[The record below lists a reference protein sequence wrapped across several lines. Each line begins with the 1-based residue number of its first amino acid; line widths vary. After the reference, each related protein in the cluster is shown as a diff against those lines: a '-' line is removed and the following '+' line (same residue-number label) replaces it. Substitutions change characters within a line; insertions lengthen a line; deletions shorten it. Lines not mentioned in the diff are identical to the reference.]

1 MVGRVGHAGN
11 RLGRARSRRLAAAP
25 IAAAVVLGLA
35 GLALGD
41 GLDRRFGDRGT
52 IDQSF
57 APLAP
62 DAAAGSI
69 SVLGDDRF
77 IVAGIASDG
86 MADGY
91 ALARYEPDGEL
102 DRTFSGDGLEV
113 VPESASTGDVAVRA
127 LADDRTVIAGGVYP
141 SAGPREAVVT
151 RLLPDGSPDTAY
163 GSGGTARAPVGEDE
177 YFGDAAIGPDGSAV
191 FATIADAGLRVRRID
206 SAGTPDPAFGSGGVQ
221 TVDLPGP
228 DIVFGGISLDANG
241 RPVIA
246 VGAGNQSGKTD
257 LYVVRLDATGALDA
271 SFSGDGVTKADVGH
285 NDLGG
290 EVAFDPSGRLLV
302 ADSLNHRQGLVRFE
316 ANGTHDNGF
325 GESGA
330 FVHSSF
336 YGFVSNVVD
345 DPEGV
350 VTQGKRIYLFTET
363 GVGGGGDDFLLMS
376 LRRNGTLDRSFSRD
390 GKVRVDFGGI
400 DGPYAG
406 AVQSS
411 GRVLLA
417 GYHGEGGV
425 NNPELTFAIA
435 GFRRGG

>member
-25 IAAAVVLGLA
+25 IAAAVALGLA

-69 SVLGDDRF
+69 SVLGDNRF

-271 SFSGDGVTKADVGH
+271 SFSGDGVTKADVSWSRIRSTTARVWFASRRTAPTTTASAKAAPSSTPRSTGSSRTSSTTQRAWSRRAS
-285 NDLGG
+285 GSTSSPRRASA
-290 EVAFDPSGRLLV
+290 VAATTS
-302 ADSLNHRQGLVRFE
+302 
-316 ANGTHDNGF
+316 
-325 GESGA
+325 
-330 FVHSSF
+330 
-336 YGFVSNVVD
+336 Y
-345 DPEGV
+345 
-350 VTQGKRIYLFTET
+350 
-363 GVGGGGDDFLLMS
+363 
-376 LRRNGTLDRSFSRD
+376 
-390 GKVRVDFGGI
+390 
-400 DGPYAG
+400 
-406 AVQSS
+406 
-411 GRVLLA
+411 
-417 GYHGEGGV
+417 
-425 NNPELTFAIA
+425 
-435 GFRRGG
+435 